1 MASGGGGGHGCCHN
15 IVEDYSSSRSWGKA
29 RSREKR
35 EGSEYR
41 CRGVDRWGNVLPGDQ
56 PRSEPGAG
64 PGGGVAEEG
73 GRRGGINRAYLR
85 ADWRRAQ
92 SSEISGKRMGGRR
105 VPRSSSPAAR
115 GRDWLRSTH
124 CLDRPDL
131 RHCHRPSSSARPS
144 PALLLLPTISC
155 SGRPL
160 ATRTTTH
167 RRPHAPT
174 TPARTPRGR
183 APGPHR
189 PAGAPSAPPTHTGA
203 LVTPRP
209 TDLAS
214 SSNRNDT
221 ASHLPPDPAT
231 DTNALSHGRL
241 PYPAPPST
249 DKPTRCASA
258 GTPADCSPAHPQVR
272 QFSVRKCRLV
282 LIAPDAPSYL
292 RF

>member
-1 MASGGGGGHGCCHN
+1 MGECLTRGSAKK
-15 IVEDYSSSRSWGKA
+15 RAWG
-29 RSREKR
+29 
-35 EGSEYR
+35 
-41 CRGVDRWGNVLPGDQ
+41 
-56 PRSEPGAG
+56 GAG
-64 PGGGVAEEG
+64 RRSGRGG

-115 GRDWLRSTH
+115 GRDCLRSTH

-155 SGRPL
+155 TGRPP

-189 PAGAPSAPPTHTGA
+189 PAGAPSAPPTLTGA

-221 ASHLPPDPAT
+221 ASHLPPDAAT

-241 PYPAPPST
+241 PYPAPPPA
-249 DKPTRCASA
+249 DKLTRCASA